1 MPSSSNR
8 PAFSAAAR
16 TCSISAAASPSEKNG
31 RPVLVQ
37 IARPGQAERALLA
50 EAAGAAG
57 LAEAAGAA
65 GLRWPR
71 PLARRGWP
79 RPLARRARRRASGT
93 PASTAREPMCFSSHS
108 TDSTP
113 SAR

>member
-1 MPSSSNR
+1 MPSSSKS
-8 PAFSAAAR
+8 PALSAAAR
-16 TCSISAAASPSEKNG
+16 TCSVSDAARPSEKNG

-37 IARPGQAERALLA
+37 IAPAPARPKRALPP

-65 GLRWPR
+65 GTS
-71 PLARRGWP
+71 
-79 RPLARRARRRASGT
+79 SGERHT
-93 PASTAREPMCFSSHS
+93 SKTAREPMCFSSHS

>member
-1 MPSSSNR
+1 MPNSPNR

-16 TCSISAAASPSEKNG
+16 TRSTSGAVRSAAKNG

-37 IARPGQAERALLA
+37 IAP
-50 EAAGAAG
+50 AA
-57 LAEAAGAA
+57 
-65 GLRWPR
+65 P
-71 PLARRGWP
+71 
-79 RPLARRARRRASGT
+79 GT
-93 PASTAREPMCFSSHS
+93 PNLGCASSSERQTSSTAREPMCFSSHS